1 MTLDSVPELA
11 RRILHLEMELKRVK
25 PSAGT
30 DNAALL
36 KRMSALEGV
45 VARLSKATP
54 TKPQVYTPKPAVRVP
69 KPTDNSLALKLA
81 ALERKVERL
90 RVKESPGA
98 WLDWTPY
105 VEASVGSLTS
115 YTSSG
120 RYCRIGKVIICN
132 FSITITDNGTGSVAI
147 STNLPVALSGNAI
160 GVGRENGVSGKELQ
174 LYASGTT
181 IVIFDYGNAYPA
193 ATGAVLIGSVTYE
206 VA

>member
-1 MTLDSVPELA
+1 MNFEEKIIE
-11 RRILHLEMELKRVK
+11 RLKR
-25 PSAGT
+25 
-30 DNAALL
+30 
-36 KRMSALEGV
+36 LE
-45 VARLSKATP
+45 K
-54 TKPQVYTPKPAVRVP
+54 
-69 KPTDNSLALKLA
+69 
-81 ALERKVERL
+81 EVERL

-132 FSITITDNGTGSVAI
+132 FSITITDNGTGNGAI

-160 GVGRENGVSGKELQ
+160 GVGRENALTGKELQ

-181 IVIFDYGNAYPA
+181 IVIFDYENAYPA
-193 ATGAVLIGSVTYE
+193 ATGTELIGSIVYE
-206 VA
+206 AA

>member
-1 MTLDSVPELA
+1 MNFDEKLVD
-11 RRILHLEMELKRVK
+11 RIKK
-25 PSAGT
+25 
-30 DNAALL
+30 
-36 KRMSALEGV
+36 
-45 VARLSKATP
+45 
-54 TKPQVYTPKPAVRVP
+54 
-69 KPTDNSLALKLA
+69 
-81 ALERKVERL
+81 LEREVERL

-132 FSITITDNGTGSVAI
+132 FSITITDNGTGNGAI

-160 GVGRENGVSGKELQ
+160 GVGRENALTGKELQ

-181 IVIFDYGNAYPA
+181 IVIFDYANSYPA

-206 VA
+206 AA